1 MVRFDASSA
10 AVLGLAVACSL
21 SVAFWMNREASPG
34 LADAAAPI
42 PAEVIAPVSGQ
53 PGQIVKSADGHYWAE
68 ADINGR
74 AVRVMVDTG
83 ASAVALTLDDARRL
97 GVLPDPSAFTRT
109 VQTASGPVKAAPVE
123 LDHVRVAGARVE
135 KVEALVLEAGL
146 PHALLGMSFLG
157 RLSAF
162 EATPHTLTLRP

>member
-1 MVRFDASSA
+1 MIRFDASSA

-34 LADAAAPI
+34 LANAAVSPVSAPR
-42 PAEVIAPVSGQ
+42 VSGQ

-83 ASAVALTLDDARRL
+83 ASAVALTPDDARRL
-97 GVLPDPSAFTRT
+97 GVLPDASAFTRT
-109 VQTASGPVKAAPVE
+109 VQTASGPVKAAVVE
-123 LDHVRVAGARVE
+123 LDHVRVAGARVD
-135 KVEALVLEAGL
+135 KVEALVLERGL

-162 EATPHTLTLRP
+162 EATPQTLTLRP